1 MIKIYKN
8 DVLHYDDVVI
18 VPQHSTIRS
27 RKEIDCSAK
36 LGGLTLSVPVLSANM
51 DTVTG
56 KEMCLEMFKLGGLGV
71 MHRFM
76 SIDENVTDYQFV
88 TSGGA
93 DCFISVGVTR
103 DSKERLEALYEAGAR
118 YVCIDIA
125 HGDHILMHDMIK
137 WIREKY
143 QDTVYIMA
151 GNVGTASGAKNL
163 EHWGANAVKVGLSNG
178 SVCITK
184 NVTGVSTPMITT
196 IAECAAAVNIPVV
209 GDGGLRTSGDIA
221 KALGAG
227 ADVVMC
233 GGMFAGCDE
242 TPPVVKVKH
251 NDGDSILE
259 THKVPYRGNASA
271 ETMKKFRPSDD
282 MPTPE
287 GKQIYVD
294 RKGPACIQMN
304 YIRDGVKSSMSY
316 SNSRTLEEFRSKVMF
331 SVKKH

>member
-8 DVLHYDDVVI
+8 DTLHFDDVVI

-27 RKEIDCSAK
+27 RKEVDCSTK
-36 LGGLTLSVPVLSANM
+36 LGELTLSTPVLSANM

-56 KEMCLEMFKLGGLGV
+56 KEMCVEMFRCGGLGV

-76 SIDENVTDYQFV
+76 SVEDNVKDYLFV
-88 TSGGA
+88 KDSGA
-93 DCFISVGVTR
+93 ECFISVGVTR
-103 DSKERLEALYEAGAR
+103 DSKDRLNELVKVGAK

-125 HGDHILMHDMIK
+125 HGDHVLMHDMIK
-137 WIREKY
+137 WIRE
-143 QDTVYIMA
+143 THGEEIYIMA

-196 IAECAAAVNIPVV
+196 IAECAQAVDIPVIA
-209 GDGGLRTSGDIA
+209 DGGIKTSGDVA

-233 GGMFAGCDE
+233 GGLFAGTDS
-242 TPPVVKVKH
+242 TPPF
-251 NDGDSILE
+251 ILLE
-259 THKVPYRGNASA
+259 QQGKLDEKIPYRGNASA
-271 ETMKKFRPSDD
+271 ETMKLFRPADD

-287 GKQIYVD
+287 GKQIFVD
-294 RKGPACIQMN
+294 RKGPVVKQMN
-304 YIRDGVKSSMSY
+304 YVRDGLKSAMSY
-316 SNSRTLEEFRSKVMF
+316 SNARTLSEFHTNAMF